1 MDSLVS
7 RIFNRN
13 IWDHP
18 VINSKSNKLFIWN
31 CFRSNKIYI
40 LYFVKNRVSTYT
52 AKKYIQTK
60 WLFDFKKKNV
70 H

>member
-31 CFRSNKIYI
+31 CFLSNKIG
-40 LYFVKNRVSTYT
+40 YFVKNRVSTYT
-52 AKKYIQTK
+52 AEREIYSNKMIIWFK
-60 WLFDFKKKNV
+60 KKKNV